1 MIFNYVSESVS
12 RDSGLGFEAGG
23 VDILS
28 NGLNSMGLGG
38 RGFPS
43 YGNQGFV
50 NIHSRLKS
58 FLNMMFNFLIGFPG
72 GGFGGFPGG
81 LGSLPGLGPDFATLG
96 RMPQSGESGV
106 LSIIE

>member
-1 MIFNYVSESVS
+1 MICISESVS
-12 RDSGLGFEAGG
+12 RDSGLGFESGG
-23 VDILS
+23 VDNLS

-50 NIHSRLKS
+50 NI
-58 FLNMMFNFLIGFPG
+58 LNQPQKQSSCQIFCKGFPG

-96 RMPQSGESGV
+96 RMPQSGETGV
-106 LSIIE
+106 LSVIV

>member
-1 MIFNYVSESVS
+1 MNLIDVSESVS

-23 VDILS
+23 ADTLS

-43 YGNQGFV
+43 YGNQGCTHLDF
-50 NIHSRLKS
+50 ICP
-58 FLNMMFNFLIGFPG
+58 LNVLCTGFPG

-81 LGSLPGLGPDFATLG
+81 LGSLPGLGPDFTTLG
-96 RMPQSGESGV
+96 RMPQSGETGV
-106 LSIIE
+106 LSIIV

>member
-1 MIFNYVSESVS
+1 MIYIYRNFVIFIYVSESVS
-12 RDSGLGFEAGG
+12 RDSGVGFEAGG

-50 NIHSRLKS
+50 NITDWNHL
-58 FLNMMFNFLIGFPG
+58 
-72 GGFGGFPGG
+72 
-81 LGSLPGLGPDFATLG
+81 
-96 RMPQSGESGV
+96 
-106 LSIIE
+106 

>member
-1 MIFNYVSESVS
+1 MNIICVSESVS
-12 RDSGLGFEAGG
+12 RDSGLGFESGG
-23 VDILS
+23 VDNLS

-43 YGNQGFV
+43 YGNQGSV
-50 NIHSRLKS
+50 NISNHHKINHLYCIIFK
-58 FLNMMFNFLIGFPG
+58 GFPG

-96 RMPQSGESGV
+96 RMPQSGETGV
-106 LSIIE
+106 LSVIV

>member
-50 NIHSRLKS
+50 NIV
-58 FLNMMFNFLIGFPG
+58 
-72 GGFGGFPGG
+72 
-81 LGSLPGLGPDFATLG
+81 D
-96 RMPQSGESGV
+96 
-106 LSIIE
+106 